1 MKKPKEKT
9 FWVVKNKTFTT
20 FKAFRT
26 YAWYNIIPGE
36 CTNGFEILIPRE
48 CTNGFE
54 IFGDTIIK
62 EYNLNRKERRLIIEK
77 IYDEEEEKIK
87 KINNQQLKLF

>member
-1 MKKPKEKT
+1 MKP
-9 FWVVKNKTFTT
+9 N
-20 FKAFRT
+20 
-26 YAWYNIIPGE
+26 
-36 CTNGFEILIPRE
+36 E

-54 IFGDTIIK
+54 IFEDTIIK
-62 EYNLNRKERRLIIEK
+62 EYNLNKKERRLIIEK